1 MLKEKLNVTAMTDY
15 VMRKYHPAML
25 TITDLGNPPL
35 PKSTHVIY
43 EISGENDNHAR
54 TLTRIGEATVNA
66 KSTDDFVMNI
76 YPHFY
81 VSGELLMMKLTR
93 T

>member
-15 VMRKYHPAML
+15 VMRKYKPAII
-25 TITDLGNPPL
+25 TIADLGNPPL
-35 PKSTHVIY
+35 SKSTHVIY
-43 EISGENDNHAR
+43 EVSGENGNHTR
-54 TLTRIGEATVNA
+54 TLTRIGEATVNE

-76 YPHFY
+76 YPHIY